1 MVIKLKDW
9 IKFIKGWL
17 LIVTLIVFML
27 VEIITW
33 FNIKPRL
40 IEEIG
45 NTNQY
50 NQSFLFQREFNECV
64 DKAVELSLKGT
75 NTNKWRE
82 VLNTKQNLIY
92 YIYNGSTQEAYSNI
106 DLYGKNS
113 SEVIEYDFS
122 VRSKRYY
129 VTAFFKE
136 TGYRV
141 YYDSSIYHEDYEK
154 VDENLKKRVDQNS
167 AVYIGIKQ
175 NLEPGDV
182 FYANAQKF
190 SEDKGNIVV
199 LCEIVVWSIF
209 IIMGLWVM
217 VLLYK
222 KIGKKESQ
230 YRVEDVPM
238 DIITLLVGSG
248 YLSILKLIDYKMINL
263 GAGIILIGGL
273 SLILVISSVY
283 QIKRKK
289 LIKSTF
295 IYRQYL
301 YWSYIKRL
309 PFGMLLGTGLYLI
322 IGCILTRVA
331 FDGAT
336 RFDQAIGLTGLI
348 VWSVLGL
355 IIVWNLAVSLK
366 EIMKAATCISK
377 GDIQYKIDL
386 KKKGFL
392 FKALGNQLNLM
403 GEGLEKAVHNALK
416 SESMKTQLIT
426 NVSHDLKTPL
436 TSIINYIGLLKKQEL
451 CDEVARNYIEVL
463 DEKSKRLKILIEDL
477 VEISKATT
485 GNIQVELER
494 LDLIQFLDQAIGE
507 YKDKLNQIPIEVKF
521 RYTDEPIWVMADGK
535 HLWRIVENLFSNV
548 VKYAMPNSRLYIEPM
563 KEENRVSF
571 VIKNMTKESIEV
583 LPEDLLQRFV
593 RGEEARSTE
602 GSGLGLAIAKS
613 LTQAQDGDLNIE
625 IDGDLFKVKVDLLS
639 VDKSEL

>member
-1 MVIKLKDW
+1 MVIKLKSW
-9 IKFIKGWL
+9 IKVIKGWTPVL
-17 LIVTLIVFML
+17 TLIIFMA
-27 VEIITW
+27 VEILTW
-33 FNIKPRL
+33 MNIKPRL
-40 IEEIG
+40 IEEVS
-45 NTNQY
+45 NTNKY
-50 NQSFLFQREFNECV
+50 NQSFLFQKEFNECV
-64 DKAVELSLKGT
+64 DKAVELSLNGT
-75 NTNKWRE
+75 NTSKWRE

-92 YIYNGSTQEAYSNI
+92 YVYNGNTQEAYSNI
-106 DLYGKNS
+106 DLYSKKS

-141 YYDSSIYHEDYEK
+141 YYDSTVYHKDYEK
-154 VDENLKKRVDQNS
+154 ADANLKKRVDQNS

-182 FYANAQKF
+182 FYVNAQKF
-190 SEDKGNIVV
+190 SEDKRMILV
-199 LCEIVVWSIF
+199 LCEFGVWSTF
-209 IIMGLWVM
+209 IITGLWLI

-222 KIGKKESQ
+222 KIRKKESQ
-230 YRVEDVPM
+230 YRISHVPM
-238 DIITLLVGSG
+238 DIIALVVGLG
-248 YLSILKLIDYKMINL
+248 DLSILKLMDYKMINL
-263 GAGIILIGGL
+263 GAGIILIGGV
-273 SLILVISSVY
+273 SLILVIGSGY
-283 QIKRKK
+283 QIKQKK
-289 LIKSTF
+289 LIRSTF

-309 PFGMLLGTGLYLI
+309 PFGMLLGTGLYLSI
-322 IGCILTRVA
+322 ECVLTRVA
-331 FDGAT
+331 FGATT

-348 VWSVLGL
+348 VWSILGL
-355 IIVWNLAVSLK
+355 IIVWNLTISLK
-366 EIMKAATCISK
+366 EIMKAATCISN
-377 GDIQYKIDL
+377 GDIQYKLNL
-386 KKKGFL
+386 KKKGFV

-403 GEGLEKAVHNALK
+403 GEGLDKAVHNALK
-416 SESMKTQLIT
+416 SESMKTRLIT

-451 CDEVARNYIEVL
+451 TDEVARNYIEVL
-463 DEKSKRLKILIEDL
+463 DERSKRLKVLIEDL

-485 GNIQVELER
+485 GNIQVELEK

-521 RYTDEPIWVMADGK
+521 RYIDETIWVMADGK

-548 VKYAMPNSRLYIEPM
+548 VKYAMPGSRLYIEPM
-563 KEENRVSF
+563 KEEDKISF
-571 VIKNMTKESIEV
+571 HIKNMTKEPIEV

-613 LTQAQDGDLNIE
+613 LAQAQDGDLNIE

-639 VDKSEL
+639 ADKNEL